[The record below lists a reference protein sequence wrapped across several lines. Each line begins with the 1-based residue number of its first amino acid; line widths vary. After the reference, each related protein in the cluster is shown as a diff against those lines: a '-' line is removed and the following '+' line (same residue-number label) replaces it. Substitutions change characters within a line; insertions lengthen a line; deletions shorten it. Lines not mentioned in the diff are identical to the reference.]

1 MKPINEMTLSELQ
14 ESLRWMGDNNN
25 NIPFEYIQKA
35 CYDCANRIN
44 ELTSWIPVS
53 ERIPTVQDGD
63 TGDETG
69 CVIVWVEPY
78 KIPRIVNWKT
88 VTDDP
93 KYSHWKHIVPPED
106 KP

>member
-14 ESLRWMGDNNN
+14 ESLRWTGDNNHLF
-25 NIPFEYIQKA
+25 PLEYLQKA
-35 CYDCANRIN
+35 CYDYADRIH
-44 ELTSWIPVS
+44 ELTRWIPIT
-53 ERIPTVQDGD
+53 EHMPTVQDGD

-88 VTDDP
+88 VAYDL

-106 KP
+106 KL